1 MSPLVPLLQEIV
13 LCIRLGEING
23 RGALDS
29 FLKESTY
36 EKWLD
41 KLLSDIDIDNPQDSK
56 APELT

>member
-1 MSPLVPLLQEIV
+1 MI
-13 LCIRLGEING
+13 GEING
-23 RGALDS
+23 SGALDS

>member
-1 MSPLVPLLQEIV
+1 MEAVHLIV
-13 LCIRLGEING
+13 SSN
-23 RGALDS
+23 
-29 FLKESTY
+29 

>member
-1 MSPLVPLLQEIV
+1 MNKD
-13 LCIRLGEING
+13 RRDNG
-23 RGALDS
+23 SGALDS

-36 EKWLD
+36 EKWSD